1 MEFSEEFSIC
11 SWQAP
16 DSKEVKTNMLNRR
29 SFLKNSALA
38 LVAGTTMPLVFRRGV
53 AAAAESGV
61 LAPSAR
67 RVLIIVQLKGGN
79 DGLNTIV
86 PHTNDSYYDL
96 RGDLALAPDQL
107 IPLND
112 ELGFHPNLSA
122 IAPLWDS
129 GNLAI
134 VQGTG
139 YPYPSYSHFVAM
151 DYWERSRTPDGEK
164 ILIKGSG
171 GWLGKYLEQLDSA
184 TIGAVPAMNIGSK
197 LAPELASRKV
207 SISTVRSLNNYQ
219 LQTDRQYRAISDP
232 RLDALHAS
240 YKTPNGNPD
249 MDQLLGG
256 AFQAALDGSIAVQE
270 AHAAYTPAVTYPDT
284 NLAEDLLLLAEGIH
298 FNQDLKVGHVAIG
311 GFDTHANQLAEHSA
325 LLLEFS
331 EAVAAFWAD
340 LAAHGHQDEVVIM
353 TWSEF
358 GRRPDSN
365 ASGGTDHGSAGPM
378 FLFGNQVIGG
388 LYGEPASLTDL
399 DKKNLKF
406 TTDFRS
412 VYATVLEK
420 WLGAPTE
427 EILGGRYP
435 IIPMLS

>member
-1 MEFSEEFSIC
+1 MGFSEESSIY

-16 DSKEVKTNMLNRR
+16 HSKEVKTNMLNRR

-61 LAPSAR
+61 LAPSTR

-207 SISTVRSLNNYQ
+207 SISTVKSLNNYQ
-219 LQTDRQYRAISDP
+219 LQTDRQYRAISDS

-311 GFDTHANQLAEHSA
+311 GFDTHANQLAEHGA

-340 LAAHGHQDEVVIM
+340 VAAHGHQDEVVIM

-378 FLFGNQVIGG
+378 FLIGNQVIGG

>member
-1 MEFSEEFSIC
+1 MEFSEEFSIY

-16 DSKEVKTNMLNRR
+16 HSKEVKTNMLNRR

-53 AAAAESGV
+53 AAAAERGV

-219 LQTDRQYRAISDP
+219 LQTDRQYRAISDS

-311 GFDTHANQLAEHSA
+311 GFDTHANQLAEHGA

-340 LAAHGHQDEVVIM
+340 VAAHGHQDEVVIM

-378 FLFGNQVIGG
+378 FLIGNQVIGG

>member
-1 MEFSEEFSIC
+1 MEFSEEFSIY

-16 DSKEVKTNMLNRR
+16 HSKEVKTNMLNRR

-53 AAAAESGV
+53 AAAAERGV

-207 SISTVRSLNNYQ
+207 SISTVKSLNNYQ
-219 LQTDRQYRAISDP
+219 LQTDRQYRAISDS

-311 GFDTHANQLAEHSA
+311 GFDTHANQLAEHGA

-340 LAAHGHQDEVVIM
+340 VAAHGHQDEVVIM

-378 FLFGNQVIGG
+378 FLIGNQVIGG

>member
-1 MEFSEEFSIC
+1 MEFSEEFSIY

-16 DSKEVKTNMLNRR
+16 HSKEVKTNMLNRR

-53 AAAAESGV
+53 AAAAERGV

-151 DYWERSRTPDGEK
+151 DYWERSRTPDGGGG
-164 ILIKGSG
+164 LIKGSG

-207 SISTVRSLNNYQ
+207 SISTVRSLKNYQ
-219 LQTDRQYRAISDP
+219 LQTDRQYRAISDS

-298 FNQDLKVGHVAIG
+298 FNQDLKVGHVVIG
-311 GFDTHANQLAEHSA
+311 GFDTHANQLAEHGA

-378 FLFGNQVIGG
+378 FLIGNQVIGG

>member
-1 MEFSEEFSIC
+1 MEFSEESSIY

-16 DSKEVKTNMLNRR
+16 HSKEVKTNMLNRR
-29 SFLKNSALA
+29 SFLKNAALA

-53 AAAAESGV
+53 AVAAERGI

-86 PHTNDSYYDL
+86 PHTNNSYYDL
-96 RGDLALAPDQL
+96 RGDLALTPDQL

-129 GNLAI
+129 GNLGI

-151 DYWERSRTPDGEK
+151 DYWERSRTPDGGK
-164 ILIKGSG
+164 GLIKGSG

-197 LAPELASRKV
+197 LAPELASRKI

-219 LQTDRQYRAISDP
+219 LQKDKQYRAIGDS

-311 GFDTHANQLAEHSA
+311 GFDTHANQLAEHGA

-340 LAAHGHQDEVVIM
+340 VAAHGHQDEVVIM

-378 FLFGNQVIGG
+378 FLIGNQFIGG

>member
-1 MEFSEEFSIC
+1 MIGCPTIC
-11 SWQAP
+11 W
-16 DSKEVKTNMLNRR
+16 
-29 SFLKNSALA
+29 
-38 LVAGTTMPLVFRRGV
+38 
-53 AAAAESGV
+53 V
-61 LAPSAR
+61 L
-67 RVLIIVQLKGGN
+67 
-79 DGLNTIV
+79 
-86 PHTNDSYYDL
+86 
-96 RGDLALAPDQL
+96 
-107 IPLND
+107 
-112 ELGFHPNLSA
+112 
-122 IAPLWDS
+122 
-129 GNLAI
+129 
-134 VQGTG
+134 
-139 YPYPSYSHFVAM
+139 
-151 DYWERSRTPDGEK
+151 
-164 ILIKGSG
+164 
-171 GWLGKYLEQLDSA
+171 
-184 TIGAVPAMNIGSK
+184 VPAMNIGSK

-207 SISTVRSLNNYQ
+207 SISTVRSLKNYQ
-219 LQTDRQYRAISDP
+219 LQTDKRYQAISES
-232 RLDALHAS
+232 RLDALHAL

-298 FNQDLKVGHVAIG
+298 FNQDLKVGHVVIG
-311 GFDTHANQLAEHSA
+311 GFDTHANQLAEHGA

-420 WLGAPTE
+420 WLGSPTE

>member
-1 MEFSEEFSIC
+1 MEFSEEFSIY

-16 DSKEVKTNMLNRR
+16 HFKEVKTSMLNRR
-29 SFLKNSALA
+29 SFLKQSALA

-53 AAAAESGV
+53 AVAAERGI
-61 LAPSAR
+61 LAPSPR

-86 PHTNDSYYDL
+86 PHTDGTYYDL
-96 RGDLALAPDQL
+96 RGELALTPDQL

-129 GNLAI
+129 GDLAI

-151 DYWERSRTPDGEK
+151 NYWEQSRTPDGGK
-164 ILIKGSG
+164 GLIGSGG
-171 GWLGKYLEQLDSA
+171 GWLGKYLEQLDPA

-207 SISTVRSLNNYQ
+207 PISTVRSLNNYQ
-219 LQTDRQYRAISDP
+219 LQKDNRYRAISET
-232 RLDALHAS
+232 RLDTLHAL
-240 YKTPNGNPD
+240 YKTPNSNPD
-249 MDQLLGG
+249 MDQLFGG

-311 GFDTHANQLAEHSA
+311 GFDTHANQLAEHGA

-340 LAAHGHQDEVVIM
+340 IAAHGHQDEVVIM

-365 ASGGTDHGSAGPM
+365 ASGGTDHGSAGPT

-420 WLGAPTE
+420 WLGAPAE

-435 IIPMLS
+435 TIPVLA

>member
-1 MEFSEEFSIC
+1 MEFSEEFSIY

-16 DSKEVKTNMLNRR
+16 HSKEVKTNMLNRR

-53 AAAAESGV
+53 AAAAERDV

-207 SISTVRSLNNYQ
+207 SISTVRSLKNYQ
-219 LQTDRQYRAISDP
+219 LQKDKQYRAIGNS

-298 FNQDLKVGHVAIG
+298 FNQDLKVGHVVIG
-311 GFDTHANQLAEHSA
+311 GFDTHANQLAEHGA

-340 LAAHGHQDEVVIM
+340 IAAHGHQDEVVIM

-378 FLFGNQVIGG
+378 FLIGNQVIGG

>member
-1 MEFSEEFSIC
+1 MEFSEESSIY

-16 DSKEVKTNMLNRR
+16 HSKEVKTNMLNRR
-29 SFLKNSALA
+29 SFLKNAALA

-53 AAAAESGV
+53 AVAAERGI

-86 PHTNDSYYDL
+86 PHTNNSYYDL
-96 RGDLALAPDQL
+96 RGDLALTPDQL

-129 GNLAI
+129 GNLGI

-151 DYWERSRTPDGEK
+151 DYWERSRTPDGGK
-164 ILIKGSG
+164 GLIKGSG

-197 LAPELASRKV
+197 LAPELASRKI

-219 LQTDRQYRAISDP
+219 LQKDKQYRAIGDS

-298 FNQDLKVGHVAIG
+298 FNEDLKVGHVAIG
-311 GFDTHANQLAEHSA
+311 GFDTHANQLAEHGA

-340 LAAHGHQDEVVIM
+340 IAAHGHQDEVVIM

-365 ASGGTDHGSAGPM
+365 ASGGTDHGSASPI

-388 LYGEPASLTDL
+388 LY
-399 DKKNLKF
+399 
-406 TTDFRS
+406 
-412 VYATVLEK
+412 
-420 WLGAPTE
+420 
-427 EILGGRYP
+427 
-435 IIPMLS
+435 